1 MDTKF
6 ARKCA
11 LSSATKS
18 SRIRLGASGLI
29 RSARMSIL
37 VGVAALPFLAAP
49 AYSVTLTDNYLGG
62 LNTYPGA
69 PDVIGPSNVYNTTSV
84 DVTRSGVNNDTLNIT
99 IHTFYAG
106 QAGTDNT
113 GYGSLFFSTA
123 GINPLRLGAGSANDQ
138 YQPNDWNYV
147 FKLPVNP
154 GAGSIPQTSSGLY
167 AIGSVTNTNLYPQNT
182 SVVQSYTTQNG
193 VITMSNVNGDPVTYP
208 GTNNP
213 RFYFRQGQ
221 AVQFDPN
228 NGVNPADTG
237 TYAINATSGATE
249 GSIVISILDNGLLG
263 DSFTLMWAMTC
274 ANDVIEGT
282 VNLPPGENFPT
293 PLPATFPLFAGGLG
307 AMSLLG
313 WRRKKRNG
321 SAV

>member
-1 MDTKF
+1 MKTKV
-6 ARKCA
+6 ARQCA
-11 LSSATKS
+11 AKSATKATHRFLRS
-18 SRIRLGASGLI
+18 LGLGGGLRASV
-29 RSARMSIL
+29 L
-37 VGVAALPFLAAP
+37 VGAAVMSMLASP
-49 AYSVTLTDNYLGG
+49 AYSVTLSDNYLGG

-69 PDVIGPSNVYNTTSV
+69 PDVIGSSTVYNTTSA
-84 DVTRSGVNNDTLNIT
+84 DVTRSGPNNDTLNIT

-106 QAGTDNT
+106 QVGTDNT
-113 GYGSLFFSTA
+113 GYGSLFFQTA
-123 GINPLRLGAGSANDQ
+123 TINPARLGASSANDQ

-154 GAGSIPQTSSGLY
+154 GTGSKSPTSSGLY
-167 AIGSVTNTNLYPQNT
+167 SVGPVTNTNLYPQNT
-182 SVVQSYTTQNG
+182 AVVQTYTTQNG

-228 NGVNPADTG
+228 NGVNPVANG
-237 TYAINATSGATE
+237 TWAVNATSGATE
-249 GSIVISILDNGLLG
+249 GSIVFSILDNGLLG

-282 VNLPPGENFPT
+282 VNLPPGEQFPT
-293 PLPATFPLFAGGLG
+293 PLPAAFPLFAGGLG
-307 AMSLLG
+307 VIGLAG
-313 WRRKKRNG
+313 WRRKRK
-321 SAV
+321 AKA

>member
-1 MDTKF
+1 MEIKI

-11 LSSATKS
+11 LSSAAKS
-18 SRIRLGASGLI
+18 PTNRRRAPRLS
-29 RSARMSIL
+29 RSARL
-37 VGVAALPFLAAP
+37 GVVVGLALLPLLAAP

-62 LNTYPGA
+62 LNTYPGG
-69 PDVIGPSNVYNTTSV
+69 PDVIGPSNVYDITSAV
-84 DVTRSGVNNDTLNIT
+84 VTRSGVNNNTLNIT
-99 IHTFYAG
+99 INTFYAG
-106 QAGTDNT
+106 QVGADNT
-113 GYGSLFFSTA
+113 GYGSLFFQT
-123 GINPLRLGAGSANDQ
+123 GAWTPQGVAPYPTDQ
-138 YQPNDWNYV
+138 YQANDWNYV
-147 FKLPVNP
+147 FKLPLNP
-154 GAGSIPQTSSGLY
+154 GTGSKSPTSSGLY
-167 AIGSVTNTNLYPQNT
+167 SVGSVVTANLYPQNT
-182 SVVQSYTTQNG
+182 AVVQSYTTTNG

-228 NGVNPADTG
+228 NGVNPAANG
-237 TYAINATSGATE
+237 TWAVNATSGSTE

-307 AMSLLG
+307 AMGFLS
-313 WRRKKRNG
+313 WRRKKRKV
-321 SAV
+321 SAA